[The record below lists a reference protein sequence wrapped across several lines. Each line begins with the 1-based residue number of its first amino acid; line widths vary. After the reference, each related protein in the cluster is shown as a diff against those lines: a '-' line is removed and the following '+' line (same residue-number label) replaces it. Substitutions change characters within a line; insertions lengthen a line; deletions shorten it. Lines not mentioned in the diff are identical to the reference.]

1 MLKIWLKNVHLK
13 IGSNWVNLEQ
23 KIILC
28 CGCSLYA
35 PTAYLL
41 QLSSKVSLNNKAI
54 KIPRQDWNFGTL
66 HYCAEVLPRIYF
78 LVDLCIA
85 SAVAKREY
93 ANKRTE

>member
-1 MLKIWLKNVHLK
+1 MHYL
-13 IGSNWVNLEQ
+13 S
-23 KIILC
+23 
-28 CGCSLYA
+28 
-35 PTAYLL
+35 TAYIL

-54 KIPRQDWNFGTL
+54 KIPRQDWNFGTF

-78 LVDLCIA
+78 LEDLCIA

>member
-28 CGCSLYA
+28 CECSLYA

>member
-78 LVDLCIA
+78 LVDLCIE